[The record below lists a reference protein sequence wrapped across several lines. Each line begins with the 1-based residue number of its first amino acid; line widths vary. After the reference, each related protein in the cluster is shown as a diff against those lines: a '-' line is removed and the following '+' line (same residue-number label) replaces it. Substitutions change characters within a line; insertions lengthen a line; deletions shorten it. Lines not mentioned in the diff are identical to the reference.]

1 MKILVF
7 GCLHGSEK
15 IKKAPLKGIDMILI
29 AGDIGKADLMRKRAF
44 KNIERKR
51 KGLPEVEY
59 PPQQQKKAFME
70 AYNSTIKIVGHL
82 SKFAPVFIIYGNV
95 ESSNSETRKM
105 SNEIGLKLP
114 FLTDKL
120 NSMKNVRIINNKLV
134 KFKDLKI
141 GGLDYFT
148 DTSWVI
154 EFKTKNKKKI
164 KEAKKETE
172 KARRILRRFGLNL
185 DILISHQPPYKILDK
200 VTAKYAPKD
209 WKGKHAGSKAI
220 LNYIKKKQPRYVF
233 CAHIHEG
240 KGKRKIG
247 KTQIY
252 NVGYNG
258 DYVLLNINKQ

>member
-7 GCLHGSEK
+7 GCPHGSER
-15 IKKAPLKGIDMILI
+15 IKKAPLKGVDLILI
-29 AGDIGKADLMRKRAF
+29 AGDIGKADLMRKRVF
-44 KNIERKR
+44 KNIERK
-51 KGLPEVEY
+51 KKDLPEIEY
-59 PPQQQKKAFME
+59 TSQQEKKAFME

-95 ESSNSETRKM
+95 ESSNSETRKI
-105 SNEIGLKLP
+105 SSEIGLKLP

-120 NSMKNVRIINNKLV
+120 NSMKNVRVINNKLV

-154 EFKTKNKKKI
+154 EFKPEDYIERLRIAKKKTDKI
-164 KEAKKETE
+164 RK
-172 KARRILRRFGLNL
+172 ILTRFKNL
-185 DILISHQPPYKILDK
+185 DILVCHQPPYKILDK
-200 VTAKYAPKD
+200 VTAKYAPKH
-209 WKGKHAGSKAI
+209 WKGKHAGSKII

-258 DYVLLNINKQ
+258 DYVLLDINKQ